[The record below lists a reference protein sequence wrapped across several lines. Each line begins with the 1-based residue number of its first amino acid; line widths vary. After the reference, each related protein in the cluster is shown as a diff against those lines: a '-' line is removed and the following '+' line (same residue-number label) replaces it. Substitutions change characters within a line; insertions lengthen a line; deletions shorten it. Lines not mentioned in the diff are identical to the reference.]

1 MKKIAL
7 AAATLLALS
16 GAALAENPNVGGT
29 DINTIAQQQQQV
41 DATRTSSIGQDSAA
55 YKLLNTGSAGSSDQ
69 SSAED
74 VRVRDF
80 GNR

>member
-29 DINTIAQQQQQV
+29 DINTVAQEQQV
-41 DATRTSSIGQDSAA
+41 DSTRTSSIGQDSAA
-55 YKLLNTGSAGSSDQ
+55 YKLLNSGNAVSSDQ
-69 SSAED
+69 SSAEHI
-74 VRVRDF
+74 RVRDF
-80 GNR
+80 GSR

>member
-29 DINTIAQQQQQV
+29 DINTIAQEQQV
-41 DATRTSSIGQDSAA
+41 DTTRTSSIGQDSAA
-55 YKLLNTGSAGSSDQ
+55 YKLLNPGDAVSGQYSSTDH
-69 SSAED
+69 